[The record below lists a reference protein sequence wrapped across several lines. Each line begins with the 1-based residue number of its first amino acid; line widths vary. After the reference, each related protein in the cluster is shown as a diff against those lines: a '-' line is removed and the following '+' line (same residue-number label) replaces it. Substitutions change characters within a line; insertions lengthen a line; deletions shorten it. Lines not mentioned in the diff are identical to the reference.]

1 MAMMNLNLFSLSAE
15 NAAFLQFI
23 VSELALRGS
32 TIALFSILLIL
43 LLAKNN
49 ASERSLLWLMLIIAL
64 ALMPG
69 FALWIPEMSVALT
82 VAQHSTDQN
91 SMSWYGSMASFISS
105 GSASAWSPTL
115 QTLLFATYSF
125 VACSA
130 LARGIEATA
139 RLNNV
144 PVLKDF
150 ALSEEL
156 AAIPLGNEIP
166 EELIFSIATVFE
178 YLLSMDDDPAEDPD
192 SP

>member
-1 MAMMNLNLFSLSAE
+1 MSKELHSDFASAIKLNPE
-15 NAAFLQFI
+15 NGPQ
-23 VSELALRGS
+23 V
-32 TIALFSILLIL
+32 
-43 LLAKNN
+43 
-49 ASERSLLWLMLIIAL
+49 
-64 ALMPG
+64 
-69 FALWIPEMSVALT
+69 
-82 VAQHSTDQN
+82 VAQGH
-91 SMSWYGSMASFISS
+91 G
-105 GSASAWSPTL
+105 
-115 QTLLFATYSF
+115 
-125 VACSA
+125 A